1 MKAAHLNSRRLS
13 GYGRVSL
20 GACLLL
26 LVACS
31 QGVKRTAYQIALEQI
46 GKDIWTIEHNAA
58 GTAVGIETP
67 GKMAYLLFRRASLT
81 GDYGDFKSAETA
93 IDRALAQS
101 GSAEELCLLKANL
114 DFKLHRFSQIRKD
127 FEMAPNAAESP
138 LFEVL
143 QGDLAF
149 QEGRYDDARKSYE
162 ASVQSHKTWDS
173 FARLAYYTFI
183 FGDVAGADKLYLAAQ
198 DQLTAKE
205 MGSYAWVELQRGF
218 LRFSRGKYEE
228 ALVHYQRA
236 EEAYSGSWLV
246 EDYVAEALGAQG
258 RFKEAE
264 ANYKK
269 LSARSP
275 RPEFHQALGDLY
287 LFMGDSERAGQ
298 CHEKALA
305 GYRESVDRGNVHYFH
320 HLAGFY
326 ADVRHDG
333 PEAVRWARKDAEL
346 RDNFLTQ
353 DSLGWA
359 LYRDNQFA
367 EALAAIDRALS
378 SNVQDAQIFVH
389 AALINLA
396 NGKTLEGKQLFQKA
410 AQINPSYGAF
420 HVHR

>member
-1 MKAAHLNSRRLS
+1 VKAAFLNSRKSSEYWLAAI
-13 GYGRVSL
+13 
-20 GACLLL
+20 GACLFLF
-26 LVACS
+26 VDCS
-31 QGVKRTAYQIALEQI
+31 RSVKRSAYQIELDQI

-58 GTAVGIETP
+58 DKTVAIDPP

-81 GDYGDFKSAETA
+81 GDSGDFRAAEKA

-101 GSAEELCLLKANL
+101 GLLEELCLLRANC
-114 DFKLHRFSQIRKD
+114 DFKLHRFSQIKKD
-127 FEMAPNAAESP
+127 FEMAPNAAGRP
-138 LFEVL
+138 LFEML

-162 ASVQSHKTWDS
+162 ASVQNHKTWDS
-173 FARLAYYTFI
+173 FARLAYYTFV
-183 FGDVAGADKLYLAAQ
+183 FGDVAGADKLYVVAQ
-198 DQLTAKE
+198 DQITARE

-218 LRFSRGKYEE
+218 LRFSRGKYNE
-228 ALVHYQRA
+228 ALEHYQRA
-236 EEAYSGSWLV
+236 EDAFSGSWLV
-246 EDYVAEALGAQG
+246 EDYIAEALGAQG

-269 LSARSP
+269 LVARSP
-275 RPEFHQALGDLY
+275 RPEFYQALGDLF
-287 LFMGDSERAGQ
+287 LFMGDAERAGQ
-298 CHEKALA
+298 WHDKALV
-305 GYRESVDRGNVHYFH
+305 GYRKSVEEGNVHYFH

-333 PEAVRWARKDAEL
+333 PEAVRWARRDAEL

-396 NGKTLEGKQLFQKA
+396 NGRTEEGKQLFQRA
-410 AQINPSYGAF
+410 AQVNPSHGAF

>member
-1 MKAAHLNSRRLS
+1 VKAALLNSRKSSEYWLAT
-13 GYGRVSL
+13 L

-26 LVACS
+26 FVGCS
-31 QGVKRTAYQIALEQI
+31 RGVKRSAYQIELDQI
-46 GKDIWTIEHNAA
+46 GKDIWTVEHNAA
-58 GTAVGIETP
+58 GTP
-67 GKMAYLLFRRASLT
+67 GEIGTAGKLAYLLFQRASLT
-81 GDYGDFKSAETA
+81 GDYGDFGAAQEA

-101 GSAEELCLLKANL
+101 GPLEELCLLKANL
-114 DFKLHRFSQIRKD
+114 HFKLHQFSQIRKD

-138 LFEVL
+138 LFEML

-162 ASVQSHKTWDS
+162 ASVRSHKTWDS
-173 FARLAYYTFI
+173 FARLAYYTFV

-198 DQLTAKE
+198 DQVTARE

-218 LRFSRGKYEE
+218 LRFSRGKYDE
-228 ALVHYQRA
+228 ALRHYQRA
-236 EEAYSGSWLV
+236 EDAFSGSWLV

-258 RFKEAE
+258 RFQEAE
-264 ANYKK
+264 VNYKK
-269 LSARSP
+269 LIARSP

-287 LFMGDSERAGQ
+287 LFMGDSQRARQ
-298 CHEKALA
+298 WHEKALA
-305 GYRESVDRGNVHYFH
+305 GYRESVDGGNVHYFH

-326 ADVRHDG
+326 ADVRHEG

-367 EALAAIDRALS
+367 EALVAIDRALP

-396 NGKTLEGKQLFQKA
+396 NGRTEEGKQLFQKA
-410 AQINPSYGAF
+410 AQVNPSYGAF

>member
-31 QGVKRTAYQIALEQI
+31 QGVKRTAYQIELEQI

-58 GTAVGIETP
+58 GTAAEIETP
-67 GKMAYLLFRRASLT
+67 GKIAYLLFRRASLT
-81 GDYGDFKSAETA
+81 GDYGDFMATETA
-93 IDRALAQS
+93 IDRAVAQS
-101 GSAEELCLLKANL
+101 GSSEELCLLKANL

-127 FEMAPNAAESP
+127 LEMAPDAAGSP
-138 LFEVL
+138 LFEML

-149 QEGRYDDARKSYE
+149 QEGRYDDARRRYE

-228 ALVHYQRA
+228 AQMHYQRA
-236 EEAYSGSWLV
+236 EDAYSGSWLV
-246 EDYVAEALGAQG
+246 EDYTAEALGAQG
-258 RFKEAE
+258 RFQEAE

-269 LSARSP
+269 LIARSP

-298 CHEKALA
+298 WHEKALA

-320 HLAGFY
+320 HLTGFY

-333 PEAVRWARKDAEL
+333 PEAIRWARKDAEL
-346 RDNFLTQ
+346 RDDFVTQ

-359 LYRDNQFA
+359 LYRDSQFA
-367 EALAAIDRALS
+367 EALSAIDRALL

-396 NGKTLEGKQLFQKA
+396 NGRTEAGKQLFQKA